1 MPKKVLLII
10 LIILIGGLSGI
21 VADRYFFPYLSTS
34 SFFSKYKLLKKAG
47 ENVTVINKTEQIYVK
62 EESSID
68 KLTNQVV
75 PSVVNILSYS
85 DKNAQNSP
93 EYINGTGE
101 IMTSDGLIMTYAT
114 AIIPD
119 YFSKQNISIDQLG
132 RSFKVITND
141 GNTYDAKL
149 LALDSWSNLAFL
161 KIDASNL
168 PVISLSDSD
177 EYSPGE
183 KIIAIYNNDS
193 EYQNKFAAGLLNSF
207 SPTYNIS
214 GEALSKAEKLEG
226 VFLTDF
232 NKEILSPGG
241 LIMDYSGQV
250 IGITGSTIKNGVV
263 DYFQIPSNK
272 IKTVLEKVIANNLD
286 SNISLGAYYLPI
298 TKTIS
303 LVNNLSSGKGDL
315 IYSASGQQG
324 LAVIAYSNA
333 DKAGLKVNDIITKV
347 DDEEVSLENSLSN
360 ILHKYK
366 KGDKAEFTVSRNGK
380 EMKIEVNF

>member
-34 SFFSKYKLLKKAG
+34 SFFSKYKFLKKAG